1 MSLDIQIKELQDK
14 KKQIAFLEK
23 AKELITKKATDDV
36 LITIADQLN
45 SEIDLQISAIET
57 GERRPDEFEVFSEDE
72 VRALKGLAHKILNP
86 KPSKSKVQKQEPTT
100 DKVRFGLENR
110 HLANKQVKVGDETG
124 IVVGLD
130 SPNVIVRLTKGNTI
144 EVPLGQIIL

>member
-23 AKELITKKATDDV
+23 VKELITKKATDDV
-36 LITIADQLN
+36 LTSISEQLN
-45 SEIDLQISAIET
+45 EEIDLQINAIET

-72 VRALKGLAHKILNP
+72 VRALRGLAHKILNP
-86 KPSKSKVQKQEPTT
+86 QQPKPKVQKDPEM

-110 HLANKQVKVGDETG
+110 HLANKEVKVGEETG
-124 IVVGLD
+124 VVVGLD
-130 SPNVIVRLTKGNTI
+130 APNVIVKLTKGNTI
-144 EVPLGQIIL
+144 EVPLEQIIL